1 MPTLNQLLDI
11 EVSAGFWDAEV
22 MGVLLWPAVR
32 TFALEKALAP
42 NLKAPTPPPQA
53 DRTKT
58 LLRQWPKH
66 LRTVNALLFPKGQFS
81 TVFFKPGVDRIH
93 RYYYERLSHPL
104 LIEASWNGQNDE
116 ADWNSGQAILLEDTL
131 KLWLYIQGRLKPL
144 PANSA
149 RSIADFAAHVS
160 DTLNLRE
167 MQPSF
172 ADKMRVHVQRCRS
185 LRPLLAKRVLPRLK
199 SRLAFVHM
207 SSYMGIA
214 APITKALHD
223 EGFSVV
229 ELQHGMVALTDRAHN
244 FPALCFQTKHPARA
258 YLPDIFLTFGDFWAE
273 NVRIPARKVPIG
285 FPLLAES
292 VARLADVQANS
303 QHILVIS
310 QWTISERL
318 VEVVAQ
324 AARMLPN
331 YRFLYK
337 LHPREAH
344 LPFDALRDLPNVE
357 LVTSGN
363 VHDWIARCGIVVGY
377 NSTVVAETLAFP
389 NKRLFILQNDDLPK
403 GMGYEFAD
411 AAALVDAIGNPNAGY
426 PAINPRDF
434 WADGWQ
440 ERIDSF
446 LSEYLT

>member
-11 EVSAGFWDAEV
+11 EAHAELWNAEV
-22 MGVLLWPAVR
+22 LGIHLWPSIRTAVLEAVR
-32 TFALEKALAP
+32 FP
-42 NLKAPTPPPQA
+42 NRKPPAAPPQA

-66 LRTVNALLFPKGQFS
+66 LRTVNSLLFSKRQFS
-81 TVFFKPGVDRIH
+81 TVFFKPGLDRIAP
-93 RYYYERLSHPL
+93 YYYRRVANPL

-116 ADWNSGQAILLEDTL
+116 ADWNSQRAILLEDTL
-131 KLWLYIQGRLKPL
+131 KAGLYLQGRLKPL
-144 PANSA
+144 PGNVVHA
-149 RSIADFAAHVS
+149 IHDFAAYVS
-160 DTLNLRE
+160 ETFGFPGTQHGYAQR
-167 MQPSF
+167 
-172 ADKMRVHVQRCRS
+172 MRVHVQRCLNYRW
-185 LRPLLAKRVLPRLK
+185 LLARWVLPRLK

-207 SSYMGIA
+207 ASYMGIA

-223 EGFSVV
+223 EGFIVA
-229 ELQHGMVALTDRAHN
+229 EIQHGLTALTDRAYN
-244 FPALCFQTKHPARA
+244 FPDVCLQQSHPAQH

-303 QHILVIS
+303 QHVLVIS

-411 AAALVDAIGNPNAGY
+411 AAALADAVGNPNTGY
-426 PAINPRDF
+426 PAINPRNF
-434 WADGWQ
+434 WADNWQ

-446 LSEYLT
+446 LSEYIT